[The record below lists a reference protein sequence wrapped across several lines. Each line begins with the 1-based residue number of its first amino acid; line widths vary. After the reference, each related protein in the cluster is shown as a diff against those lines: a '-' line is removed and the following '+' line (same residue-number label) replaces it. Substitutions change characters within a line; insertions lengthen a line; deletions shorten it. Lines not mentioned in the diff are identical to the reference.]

1 MSEKKRVVLP
11 LVPEFPDRYM
21 ELGERQ
27 IWEKGE
33 SILRPPPATGVYIM
47 STGQARLL
55 YHGTEGGQK
64 LTTLLFMINA
74 PAFVYEAIALVGMP
88 ANLEAVVTAKAETVF
103 LERET
108 VERLMTDDPAFNAFL
123 VHNIFGKYAQVCRSL
138 IWSRAEVTREAL
150 LDVLHEHADE
160 CGRRTADGAVRVPI
174 DRTALAEDL
183 GTHPRTLIRWLRTL
197 EEDGDIELWR
207 GGVTLL
213 HPERW
218 KRSVPTRVITTSVGG
233 DAAWNSKR
241 AKAPKGSGRKRRP

>member
-1 MSEKKRVVLP
+1 MSKKNCVTLP
-11 LVPEFPDRYM
+11 LAPEFPDRYM
-21 ELGERQ
+21 ELGERRV
-27 IWEKGE
+27 WEKGE
-33 SILRPPPATGVYIM
+33 SILRPAPATGVYIM

-55 YHGTEGGQK
+55 YHGVEGGQK
-64 LTTLLFMINA
+64 IATLLFMINA

-88 ANLEAVVTAKAETVF
+88 ANLEAVVTARAETVF

-150 LDVLHEHADE
+150 LDILHEHAE
-160 CGRRTADGAVRVPI
+160 KYGRRTADGAVRTPI
-174 DRTALAEDL
+174 SRTALCEDL
-183 GTHPRTLIRWLRTL
+183 GTHRRTLIRWLRSL
-197 EEDGDIELWR
+197 EEDGEIELWR

-218 KRSVPTRVITTSVGG
+218 KRTVPTRVITTSVGG
-233 DAAWNSKR
+233 DAKR
-241 AKAPKGSGRKRRP
+241 FQEGKNHGEKK